1 MAEVGNSA
9 VKPALGDFVHPR
21 AHLVVGVGKLARVPE
36 LADHRPV
43 VGADRMRLASA
54 VCKGVVDTDAAPS
67 QRMIRADTSN
77 FVGSGLISAIFRREA
92 GRVAGRAAQW

>member
-43 VGADRMRLASA
+43 VGADRVRLARA
-54 VCKGVVDTDAAPS
+54 VRVSVVDPDSPAFP
-67 QRMIRADTSN
+67 ADDTRRH
-77 FVGSGLISAIFRREA
+77 IKFRR
-92 GRVAGRAAQW
+92 